1 MIDQIKTGLPR
12 TFEHIA
18 CTALRPKLNQDGFEG
33 IAGLGVLKADVD
45 NLGKLMACGL
55 KQERITVSRLA
66 TLSRQLNNYFTVYLP
81 DLLRTRPEYQ
91 NIYTVFA
98 GGDDLFLIGPWN
110 RIIDLSRELK
120 ESFARYVCHNSE
132 IHFSAGITVHKPN
145 TPVSHMAEQADE
157 SLAKAKDR
165 GRNRLTLF
173 GETVLWSQ
181 TDELQAIG
189 QKLEKWLQ
197 DGWINSAMLYRL
209 NQLLEAA
216 GMEKRIVKN
225 RIVHLKDMDCTRWR
239 AMLAYTAGRNVGR
252 SLPKDKKQSE
262 DIREMGKIIHHDM
275 GKWLIDLDS
284 AFRIPLW
291 ELLYN
296 RR

>member
-1 MIDQIKTGLPR
+1 
-12 TFEHIA
+12 
-18 CTALRPKLNQDGFEG
+18 
-33 IAGLGVLKADVD
+33 
-45 NLGKLMACGL
+45 
-55 KQERITVSRLA
+55 
-66 TLSRQLNNYFTVYLP
+66 
-81 DLLRTRPEYQ
+81 
-91 NIYTVFA
+91 
-98 GGDDLFLIGPWN
+98 
-110 RIIDLSRELK
+110 
-120 ESFARYVCHNSE
+120 
-132 IHFSAGITVHKPN
+132 
-145 TPVSHMAEQADE
+145 MAEQADE

-239 AMLAYTAGRNVGR
+239 AMLAYTVGRNVGR